1 MISNRLLQES
11 LEDFKEIVRLP
22 MALYDRNCTCVAGAE
37 NMAPEK
43 EVFQTFCNSSADM
56 QALGNRYLFR
66 VGDGESGYILSVS
79 GDEKD
84 TYPMGRLA
92 VRQLE
97 RILEIGYSR
106 EDRNQFI
113 HNLLLDN
120 LMPVDIA
127 NVHLSCIIGNI
138 HRHNLLLDN
147 LMPVDIANYARQMHI
162 GPECRWGVFLV
173 EGKECEAFDIQNIL
187 KSVPEIRNT
196 DFIASMEEDCVAVIR
211 RLEDKDGEQYS
222 HVFAEVLTNAVQR
235 ELKKRIRT
243 SYGTLATSLREVSRS
258 YKEARMALDV
268 AEIFYADEN
277 VIAYEELGI
286 GRLIYQLPIPLC
298 EMFIKEVFGD
308 YDPSTLDEEILTTV
322 YQFMENDLNLS
333 ETSRQLFVHRNTL
346 VYRLEKLQKTIG
358 LDIRQ
363 FEDAMTFKIAMM
375 VFDYMKYLREKRE

>member
-127 NVHLSCIIGNI
+127 N
-138 HRHNLLLDN
+138 
-147 LMPVDIANYARQMHI
+147 YARQMHI

-173 EGKECEAFDIQNIL
+173 DGKECEAFDIQNIL

-286 GRLIYQLPIPLC
+286 GRLIYQLPIPL
-298 EMFIKEVFGD
+298 
-308 YDPSTLDEEILTTV
+308 
-322 YQFMENDLNLS
+322 
-333 ETSRQLFVHRNTL
+333 
-346 VYRLEKLQKTIG
+346 
-358 LDIRQ
+358 
-363 FEDAMTFKIAMM
+363 
-375 VFDYMKYLREKRE
+375 

>member
-1 MISNRLLQES
+1 M
-11 LEDFKEIVRLP
+11 
-22 MALYDRNCTCVAGAE
+22 
-37 NMAPEK
+37 
-43 EVFQTFCNSSADM
+43 
-56 QALGNRYLFR
+56 
-66 VGDGESGYILSVS
+66 
-79 GDEKD
+79 
-84 TYPMGRLA
+84 
-92 VRQLE
+92 
-97 RILEIGYSR
+97 
-106 EDRNQFI
+106 
-113 HNLLLDN
+113 
-120 LMPVDIA
+120 
-127 NVHLSCIIGNI
+127 
-138 HRHNLLLDN
+138 
-147 LMPVDIANYARQMHI
+147 
-162 GPECRWGVFLV
+162 
-173 EGKECEAFDIQNIL
+173 
-187 KSVPEIRNT
+187 
-196 DFIASMEEDCVAVIR
+196 
-211 RLEDKDGEQYS
+211 
-222 HVFAEVLTNAVQR
+222 
-235 ELKKRIRT
+235 
-243 SYGTLATSLREVSRS
+243 REVSRS

>member
-127 NVHLSCIIGNI
+127 N
-138 HRHNLLLDN
+138 
-147 LMPVDIANYARQMHI
+147 YARQMHI

-187 KSVPEIRNT
+187 KSVP
-196 DFIASMEEDCVAVIR
+196 
-211 RLEDKDGEQYS
+211 
-222 HVFAEVLTNAVQR
+222 
-235 ELKKRIRT
+235 
-243 SYGTLATSLREVSRS
+243 
-258 YKEARMALDV
+258 
-268 AEIFYADEN
+268 
-277 VIAYEELGI
+277 
-286 GRLIYQLPIPLC
+286 
-298 EMFIKEVFGD
+298 
-308 YDPSTLDEEILTTV
+308 
-322 YQFMENDLNLS
+322 
-333 ETSRQLFVHRNTL
+333 
-346 VYRLEKLQKTIG
+346 
-358 LDIRQ
+358 
-363 FEDAMTFKIAMM
+363 
-375 VFDYMKYLREKRE
+375 

>member
-1 MISNRLLQES
+1 M
-11 LEDFKEIVRLP
+11 
-22 MALYDRNCTCVAGAE
+22 
-37 NMAPEK
+37 
-43 EVFQTFCNSSADM
+43 
-56 QALGNRYLFR
+56 
-66 VGDGESGYILSVS
+66 
-79 GDEKD
+79 
-84 TYPMGRLA
+84 
-92 VRQLE
+92 
-97 RILEIGYSR
+97 R
-106 EDRNQFI
+106 E
-113 HNLLLDN
+113 
-120 LMPVDIA
+120 
-127 NVHLSCIIGNI
+127 G
-138 HRHNLLLDN
+138 
-147 LMPVDIANYARQMHI
+147 
-162 GPECRWGVFLV
+162 
-173 EGKECEAFDIQNIL
+173 
-187 KSVPEIRNT
+187 
-196 DFIASMEEDCVAVIR
+196 
-211 RLEDKDGEQYS
+211 
-222 HVFAEVLTNAVQR
+222 
-235 ELKKRIRT
+235 
-243 SYGTLATSLREVSRS
+243 SRS

>member
-113 HNLLLDN
+113 
-120 LMPVDIA
+120 
-127 NVHLSCIIGNI
+127 
-138 HRHNLLLDN
+138 HNLLLDN

-286 GRLIYQLPIPLC
+286 GRL
-298 EMFIKEVFGD
+298 
-308 YDPSTLDEEILTTV
+308 STLDEEILTTV